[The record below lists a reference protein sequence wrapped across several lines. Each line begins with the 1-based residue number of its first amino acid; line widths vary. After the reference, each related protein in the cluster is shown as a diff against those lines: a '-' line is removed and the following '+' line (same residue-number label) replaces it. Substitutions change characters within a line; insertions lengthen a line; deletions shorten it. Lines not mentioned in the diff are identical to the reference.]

1 MAYVGAVDQGT
12 TSSRF
17 IIFDEHG
24 RIVAMDQK
32 EHEQIYPKPGWV
44 EHDPMEIWNNTQDVI
59 RGALAKSGIKG
70 SELSS
75 IGITNQRETT
85 VVWDRFTGKPY
96 YNAIV
101 WQCTRTHEIC
111 KQLMADGG
119 QDRFRA
125 VTGLPV
131 ATYFSGPKMRWILD
145 NVPEAR
151 AAANK
156 GNALFGTIETWI
168 IWWLTGGPRGGAHV
182 TDVTNASR
190 TMLMDLK
197 TLSWDEEILK
207 IMDIPV
213 QGLPRIVPSSDS
225 ETWGPTS
232 EDGPLGARVPVCG
245 AVGDQQAALVGQTC
259 FAPGEAKNTYG
270 TGCFL
275 LMHTGH
281 EPIQSRHGLIPPWP
295 TSSAAASR
303 PTAWRAPSPSPG
315 PWCSGCATTCRCSRR
330 PPRSRPWPAMS
341 RTRAAC
347 TSCRPSRASTPPTGA
362 RTRAAPWSA

>member
-32 EHEQIYPKPGWV
+32 EHKQIYPKPGWV
-44 EHDPMEIWNNTQDVI
+44 EHDPMEICNNTQDVI

-101 WQCTRTHEIC
+101 WQCTRTHELC
-111 KQLMADGG
+111 KQLIADGG
-119 QDRFRA
+119 QDRFRP

-156 GNALFGTIETWI
+156 GDALFGTIETWI
-168 IWWLTGGPRGGAHV
+168 IWWLRY
-182 TDVTNASR
+182 SR
-190 TMLMDLK
+190 AP
-197 TLSWDEEILK
+197 I
-207 IMDIPV
+207 
-213 QGLPRIVPSSDS
+213 
-225 ETWGPTS
+225 GPT
-232 EDGPLGARVPVCG
+232 
-245 AVGDQQAALVGQTC
+245 
-259 FAPGEAKNTYG
+259 
-270 TGCFL
+270 
-275 LMHTGH
+275 
-281 EPIQSRHGLIPPWP
+281 
-295 TSSAAASR
+295 
-303 PTAWRAPSPSPG
+303 
-315 PWCSGCATTCRCSRR
+315 CR
-330 PPRSRPWPAMS
+330 S
-341 RTRAAC
+341 RTR
-347 TSCRPSRASTPPTGA
+347 RTPT
-362 RTRAAPWSA
+362 

>member
-59 RGALAKSGIKG
+59 RGPGQIRHQGLRA
-70 SELSS
+70 SS

-85 VVWDRFTGKPY
+85 VVWDRFTANPT
-96 YNAIV
+96 NAIV
-101 WQCTRTHEIC
+101 WQCTAPT
-111 KQLMADGG
+111 KSASNSWPNGG
-119 QDRFRA
+119 QDRFRLSPA
-125 VTGLPV
+125 CPWRPIFRSQDALD
-131 ATYFSGPKMRWILD
+131 SGQR
-145 NVPEAR
+145 AR
-151 AAANK
+151 SPRRRRE
-156 GNALFGTIETWI
+156 GQRPFGTIETWI
-168 IWWLTGGPRGGAHV
+168 IWWLTGGPKGGAHV

-197 TLSWDEEILK
+197 TLAWDEEILK
-207 IMDIPV
+207 IMGIPV

-225 ETWGPTS
+225 ATWGPTS

-259 FAPGEAKNTYG
+259 FAPGEAKNT
-270 TGCFL
+270 
-275 LMHTGH
+275 M
-281 EPIQSRHGLIPPWP
+281 
-295 TSSAAASR
+295 A
-303 PTAWRAPSPSPG
+303 RAVSCSCTRVTSPS
-315 PWCSGCATTCRCSRR
+315 SQ
-330 PPRSRPWPAMS
+330 
-341 RTRAAC
+341 
-347 TSCRPSRASTPPTGA
+347 STG
-362 RTRAAPWSA
+362 